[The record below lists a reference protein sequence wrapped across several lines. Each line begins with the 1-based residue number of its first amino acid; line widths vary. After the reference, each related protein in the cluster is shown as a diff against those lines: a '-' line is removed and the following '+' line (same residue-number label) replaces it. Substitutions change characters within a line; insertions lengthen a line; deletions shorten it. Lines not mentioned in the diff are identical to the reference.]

1 MWYTLGTVKER
12 IIKEMTFVIIILV
25 LVVIVFAAMGFGIG
39 YSGKE
44 SIISGIVGAVI
55 AVAIMVLFIGA
66 CLGQNKAEIEYYNNG
81 ICTICGGEYEFAGGS
96 RYRNHSEYYYTCEN
110 CGHTI
115 TTSSIMK

>member
-1 MWYTLGTVKER
+1 
-12 IIKEMTFVIIILV
+12 MTFVIIILV
-25 LVVIVFAAMGFGIG
+25 LVIIVFAAMGFGIG
-39 YSGKE
+39 YSGEE
-44 SIISGIVGAVI
+44 SIISGIVGAII
-55 AVAIMVLFIGA
+55 AVAIMVLFISA

>member
-1 MWYTLGTVKER
+1 MVYFRHSKRKDDKRNDFCNYYFNVGGNR
-12 IIKEMTFVIIILV
+12 
-25 LVVIVFAAMGFGIG
+25 FAAMGFGIG

-55 AVAIMVLFIGA
+55 AIAIIVLFIGA
-66 CLGQNKAEIEYYNNG
+66 GLSQKKTEIEYYNNG

-96 RYRNHSEYYYTCEN
+96 RYRNCSEYYYTCED

-115 TTSSIMK
+115 QTSGIMK

>member
-1 MWYTLGTVKER
+1 
-12 IIKEMTFVIIILV
+12 MTFIIIILV
-25 LVVIVFAAMGFGIG
+25 LVVIVLAAMGFGIG
-39 YSGKE
+39 YSGEE
-44 SIISGIVGAVI
+44 SIISGIVGAVV
-55 AVAIMVLFIGA
+55 AVAIMTFFIGA
-66 CLGQNKAEIEYYNNG
+66 CISQKKAEIEYYNDG

>member
-1 MWYTLGTVKER
+1 MDGLT
-12 IIKEMTFVIIILV
+12 ILV
-25 LVVIVFAAMGFGIG
+25 LAITMSFFVVLGFFIG
-39 YSGKE
+39 YNNSTHKILG
-44 SIISGIVGAVI
+44 GIVGLIFTAGIFFLSVFCCKTQGDI
-55 AVAIMVLFIGA
+55 T
-66 CLGQNKAEIEYYNNG
+66 AEKYNNG

>member
-1 MWYTLGTVKER
+1 MTVT
-12 IIKEMTFVIIILV
+12 IIFLVFEGII
-25 LVVIVFAAMGFGIG
+25 FAAMGFGLG
-39 YSGKE
+39 YLIKE
-44 SIISGIVGAVI
+44 SIINGI
-55 AVAIMVLFIGA
+55 IGA
-66 CLGQNKAEIEYYNNG
+66 IIATIIIVPIIGARFAQEEIENKSYNNG